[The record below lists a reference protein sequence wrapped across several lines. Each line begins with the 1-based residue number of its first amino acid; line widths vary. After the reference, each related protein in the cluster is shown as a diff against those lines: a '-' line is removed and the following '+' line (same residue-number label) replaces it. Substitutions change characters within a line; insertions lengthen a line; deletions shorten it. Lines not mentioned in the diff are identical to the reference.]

1 MLENFLREYNVNR
14 VFLSITGLW
23 PFQSKSVRNFLRTFF
38 FLLEISY
45 FFFEIMLL
53 YDYWD
58 NPQMIFDGS
67 YQLAMSLSFVG
78 RQANEFWNRDKL
90 RRLYLTID
98 EHWNIFT
105 NDVEIRVMKDYSML
119 SRKFTKYYSRLMYS
133 IMIILVTLPLT
144 PLLLDI
150 VAPLNEPRPRFFA
163 VEINE
168 FRMNKDDHFLLIFC
182 YTSVVIVV
190 GANIAMGVDTMHVAC
205 TAHACSLF
213 AAISKQIEN
222 ITSKANNQHINE
234 IRERKYCMNMKL
246 DPLNEEII
254 YREFVL
260 CLKKH
265 QLAIEFV
272 NTLDSSYQGIALLLL
287 ILLIGTISLIAV
299 RIVYVLNQVEEVI
312 KFMFIFTAC
321 LVTLMIVSYSGQRLI
336 DESQNIFHRAYAAEW
351 YMFSP
356 RLKSLLIITL
366 YRSNIPCGLKAGNM
380 IPLSIATY
388 AAYEP
393 PCHTLQRLHH
403 SKSDFLLTFH

>member
-265 QLAIEFV
+265 QLAIDIYFRFV

-388 AAYEP
+388 AAVVRTAMSYFTAFTSFKE
-393 PCHTLQRLHH
+393 
-403 SKSDFLLTFH
+403 